1 LQYYSV
7 SLEGRYYFDEAFKH
21 WYIGGNIAGSRFI
34 AQKWNYW
41 SDSTLL
47 MKNGNVY
54 QYSDVYQKGYSII
67 LGITGGYQF
76 KLAENWNMDIYAGI
90 GTSQD
95 FYKGYVRSTGARYDV
110 AEGFNKSGEI
120 LPYRGGVMISYKLK

>member
-1 LQYYSV
+1 
-7 SLEGRYYFDEAFKH
+7 
-21 WYIGGNIAGSRFI
+21 
-34 AQKWNYW
+34 
-41 SDSTLL
+41 

-67 LGITGGYQF
+67 VGITGGYQF

>member
-1 LQYYSV
+1 MKKWKCLPIFRC
-7 SLEGRYYFDEAFKH
+7 LPKRIFH
-21 WYIGGNIAGSRFI
+21 NI
-34 AQKWNYW
+34 
-41 SDSTLL
+41 
-47 MKNGNVY
+47 
-54 QYSDVYQKGYSII
+54 
-67 LGITGGYQF
+67 GITGGYQF

>member
-1 LQYYSV
+1 
-7 SLEGRYYFDEAFKH
+7 
-21 WYIGGNIAGSRFI
+21 
-34 AQKWNYW
+34 
-41 SDSTLL
+41 
-47 MKNGNVY
+47 
-54 QYSDVYQKGYSII
+54 
-67 LGITGGYQF
+67 
-76 KLAENWNMDIYAGI
+76 MDIYAGI